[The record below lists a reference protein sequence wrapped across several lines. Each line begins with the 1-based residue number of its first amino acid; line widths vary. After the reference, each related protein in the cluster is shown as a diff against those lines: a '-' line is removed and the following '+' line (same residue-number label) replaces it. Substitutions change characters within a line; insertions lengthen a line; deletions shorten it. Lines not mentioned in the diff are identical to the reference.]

1 MENSSTPNLG
11 LGSSEPCCD
20 IFPLDGRSSSEHL
33 VEGSIVAVKAI
44 IMGTIIL
51 ASIFGNLLVI
61 ISVVRF
67 RKLRNITNFL
77 LVSLA
82 FADFLVAFVAMAFN
96 ASVVLYGKWLFGY
109 RMCDAWN
116 SFDVYFSTA
125 SILHLCC
132 ISVDRY
138 YAISEPL
145 LYPQKIT
152 QKTIAIMII
161 NCWLWPGVISFLP
174 IFLGW
179 YTTEEH
185 LQFRRSHPE
194 ECEFVVNK
202 VYAIISSS
210 MSFWIPC
217 SIMLFTYYR
226 IYNMA
231 TQQQRVLL
239 NGSNEMLT
247 LDKQYGFRRSIKN
260 KKHSIPDDSDPDNQL
275 RRNYSRPVRS
285 VTYAPELGLPPLK
298 DKRVLKFKR
307 EHKAAKTLGIIMG
320 AFILCWLP
328 FFTWYLTLSL
338 CGSKCRSP
346 DILTDV
352 LFWIGYFNSTLNP
365 IIYAYFHRDF
375 CEAFKKIILCFVCSK
390 RAATFASEN
399 IVRFKFAQRTNS
411 KIERGGKN
419 QSLNL
424 PSRSPSCSFTAT
436 QV

>member
-1 MENSSTPNLG
+1 MDNITGTN
-11 LGSSEPCCD
+11 D
-20 IFPLDGRSSSEHL
+20 T
-33 VEGSIVAVKAI
+33 EGNARVDFLALIMSDTLIVILKGI
-44 IMGTIIL
+44 LMGTIII
-51 ASIFGNLLVI
+51 ASVFGNLLVI
-61 ISVVRF
+61 ISVSRY
-67 RKLRNITNFL
+67 RKLRTITNYL

-82 FADFLVAFVAMAFN
+82 FADFLVALVAMVFN
-96 ASVVLYGKWLFGY
+96 ASVVIYGKWLFGF

-145 LYPQKIT
+145 LYLQRIT
-152 QKTIAIMII
+152 RKKVVIMVI
-161 NCWLWPGVISFLP
+161 NCWLWPAVISFLP

-185 LQFRRSHPE
+185 LKHRLSHLE
-194 ECEFVVNK
+194 ECEFVVNR

-226 IYNMA
+226 IYRMA
-231 TQQQRVLL
+231 NHQEKLLSKDADTAQVLKRQYVNDVDNL
-239 NGSNEMLT
+239 SPASYPKPPLVNSKKNSKTSEVDGSDL
-247 LDKQYGFRRSIKN
+247 
-260 KKHSIPDDSDPDNQL
+260 QL
-275 RRNYSRPVRS
+275 M
-285 VTYAPELGLPPLK
+285 PLK
-298 DKRVLKFKR
+298 DKRLSKLKR

-328 FFTWYLTLSL
+328 FFTWYITMSL
-338 CGSKCRSP
+338 CGQQCFSP
-346 DILTDV
+346 PILTDV

-375 CEAFKKIILCFVCSK
+375 REAFRRTLLCIFCVERTRDIDQRNIIRINFAENSEIRRNRSLSVDTKKIELMVETS
-390 RAATFASEN
+390 SL
-399 IVRFKFAQRTNS
+399 S
-411 KIERGGKN
+411 RGIDEAK
-419 QSLNL
+419 L
-424 PSRSPSCSFTAT
+424 
-436 QV
+436 